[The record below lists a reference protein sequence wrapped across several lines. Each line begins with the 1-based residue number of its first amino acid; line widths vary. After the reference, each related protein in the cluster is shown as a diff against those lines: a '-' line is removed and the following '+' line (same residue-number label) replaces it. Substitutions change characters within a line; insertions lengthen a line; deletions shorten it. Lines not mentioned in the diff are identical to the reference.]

1 MLRKIFA
8 DRAGHGQTQVRINI
22 DLAHGQTRRLT
33 QLILRH
39 ADRTG
44 HIAAEFVDHLNIFLR
59 HGRRAMQH
67 DREAGQ
73 ALGNFLEN
81 VKPELRL
88 CSGLE
93 LIGAVARADCDCE

>member
-1 MLRKIFA
+1 MFSR
-8 DRAGHGQTQVRINI
+8 
-22 DLAHGQTRRLT
+22 AHGQTRRLA

-59 HGRRAMQH
+59 YGRRAVQH

-73 ALGNFLEN
+73 TLGHFLKN
-81 VKPELRL
+81 VEPELRL
-88 CSGLE
+88 CAGLE